1 MLTVKKSIKLMSKN
15 KVFLLDNIQRM
26 KSFSITPRVTIGFR
40 GSRGRDLMVVEIT
53 TTCAISAYHQ

>member
-15 KVFLLDNIQRM
+15 NVFLLDNIQRM
-26 KSFSITPRVTIGFR
+26 KSFSITPRVTIVFR
-40 GSRGRDLMVVEIT
+40 SSRGCDLMVVGIT